1 MRVEAKKIV
10 GFMGG
15 YDRTGLICID
25 QHPEEKCDVCRRI
38 NIPVIMIDSSEGE
51 YGSGNI
57 CKECAEKAF
66 AGFIPQQ

>member
-10 GFMGG
+10 GFTGG

-25 QHPEEKCDVCRRI
+25 QHPEVECGVCHRT
-38 NIPVIMIDSSEGE
+38 NIPVIMIDSSEDE

-66 AGFIPQQ
+66 AEFISK